1 MMMMIMMM
9 MMMMMIIIIIIKCSN
24 NNFNGKYLATV
35 GPKLSEPTGDPDKRD
50 RCTTH
55 FEYPTET

>member
-1 MMMMIMMM
+1 
-9 MMMMMIIIIIIKCSN
+9 MMMMIIIIIIIIKCCN

-50 RCTTH
+50 HCTTH